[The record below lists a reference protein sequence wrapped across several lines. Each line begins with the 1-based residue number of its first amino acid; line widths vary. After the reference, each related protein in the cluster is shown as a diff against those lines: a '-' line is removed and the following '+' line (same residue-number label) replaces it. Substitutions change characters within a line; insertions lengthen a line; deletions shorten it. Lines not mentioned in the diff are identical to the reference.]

1 MHSYRAFWLFVLS
14 LLAGIT
20 ATLVSPGR
28 VIAQQT
34 QPPQRIVENVDII
47 GNRRLRKDDIL
58 YYIQTRP
65 GDPYNVEQVQRDYQ
79 TLLSLTFFD
88 KTATRVLT
96 ENGPRGG
103 VNIIFEVKELPIIRD
118 LTFEGLK
125 SVPESDVLKAFRERR
140 VGVSKES
147 VYDPV
152 KVRNA
157 IRVIKELLAAGGH
170 PNATVEER
178 TEEVSA
184 TSLAITFHVN
194 EGDRVR
200 VVEVAFEGNTVFSDG
215 QLRGAMKYVKEA
227 GLITRFKGADILNRE
242 KLDVDLRLVDNY
254 MRSKGY
260 LQARHGEPRVESVG
274 PRRTGFPILP
284 LPFLSSVDEGL
295 RVTIPIVEGKVYR
308 LGEFKVEG
316 NSIFSETQIKA
327 VVGLNKGDIANG
339 EKVSKG
345 LFENLKKFY
354 GQQGFI
360 EYTAEPVPTFKDNPQ
375 NPNEGIVDFTVTIE
389 EGKQFTLRRLEF
401 VGNTFT
407 RDNVLRREVL
417 VNEGD
422 IYNDAYWEYSVVK
435 LNQLGYF
442 NPIDKDKDV
451 DRRTND
457 EEATVDLSL
466 KVSERGRQQISF
478 NGGISGIG
486 GSFFGLEY
494 STNNLLGRGEV
505 LSFNLA
511 AGNRQRSFQFS
522 FTEPYIRDRPITAGF
537 SVFAFSQKF
546 FGEGTFLSQNV
557 SAQEDLLGSQFN
569 LNNINEENLFTRDSY
584 GGSIFVSAPLS
595 EFYRKRRFTQFSR
608 IGASYQLSLSSV
620 KDPVANADVNNP
632 SSFIP
637 VVYRQPNILTSRG
650 TLTFSYDTRNAS
662 IDPTNG
668 REFSVALAL
677 AGLGGDVRTY
687 QPTFSYTQFFPVR
700 RKKST
705 RPEVFGFR
713 IIAGTVGSFA
723 TTAKVRGANSLAFV
737 DGVPIFER
745 FFLGDEFTIRG
756 YNVRS
761 ISPIAPVDSF
771 ITSRNVTF
779 AENGQGPAIAI
790 AGLPASAASIGV
802 FTGTG
807 GNNVARL
814 PRSFTS
820 IGGDT
825 QILGNFEYRIPIIGE
840 AVSLAA
846 FADIGTAFNLRS
858 KGDQQFSSEF
868 LTDQPFLST
877 VGSIPCPRFA
887 SNGVT
892 PNVAISLSS
901 LVFCNNSALAVQPLL
916 GSLVAR
922 DNRLVSQAELDANQT
937 GDVNPLTLLPRGFQP
952 VFLRGEAQT
961 NSVVRLSESL
971 FDSIKDYRSSLGME
985 VRVQVPVINVPFR
998 LIFAYNPNARA
1009 NQFID
1014 GFPFFFNEKKK
1025 VIRFSVGRTF

>member
-1 MHSYRAFWLFVLS
+1 MHSYRAFWLLFLS
-14 LLAGIT
+14 LLIGIT
-20 ATLVSPGR
+20 ATFVTPGR
-28 VIAQQT
+28 VSAQQP
-34 QPPQRIVENVDII
+34 QPQQRVVENVDII

-65 GDPYNVEQVQRDYQ
+65 GDTYSEAAVQRDYE

-103 VNIIFEVKELPIIRD
+103 VNIIFEVRELPIIRD
-118 LTFEGLK
+118 LQFEGLK
-125 SVPESDVLKAFRERR
+125 SVQESDVLKAFRERR
-140 VGVSKES
+140 VGVSKEAT
-147 VYDPV
+147 YDPV
-152 KVRNA
+152 KTRNA
-157 IRVIKELLAAGGH
+157 MRVIRELLAEGGH
-170 PNATVEER
+170 PNATVEEQ

-184 TSLAITFHVN
+184 TSLAVTFVIN

-200 VVEVAFEGNTVFSDG
+200 VVEVQFEGNTIFSDG
-215 QLRGAMKYVKEA
+215 QLRSAMKYVKEA
-227 GLITRFKGADILNRE
+227 GLITRFKGSDILHRE
-242 KLDVDLRLVDNY
+242 KLEYDLRAVDNY

-295 RVTIPIVEGKVYR
+295 RITVPIVEGKVYR

-316 NSIFSETQIKA
+316 NSIFSEDQIRA
-327 VVGLNKGDIANG
+327 VIGLNKGDIADG

-360 EYTAEPVPTFKDNPQ
+360 EYTAEPVPTFKDNPA
-375 NPNEGIVDFTVTIE
+375 NPNEGIVDFTVTID
-389 EGKQFTLRRLEF
+389 EGKQFSLRRLEF

-417 VNEGD
+417 INEGD
-422 IYNDAYWEYSVVK
+422 IYNDVYWEYSVVK

-457 EEATVDLSL
+457 EEAQVDLVL

-522 FTEPYIRDRPITAGF
+522 FTEPYIKDRPISAGF

-546 FGEGTFLSQNV
+546 FGEGTFLSQNL
-557 SAQEDLLGSQFN
+557 SAQEDLLTQGFN
-569 LNNINEENLFTRDSY
+569 FDDIDEENLFTRDSY

-608 IGASYQLSLSSV
+608 VGASYQLSLSSV
-620 KDPVANADVNNP
+620 KDPEVNTDPGDAN
-632 SSFIP
+632 FIP
-637 VVYRQPNILTSRG
+637 VIYRQPNILTSRV
-650 TLTFSYDTRNAS
+650 TTTFSYDTRNAS
-662 IDPTNG
+662 VDPTSG
-668 REFSVALAL
+668 RELSAAIAV
-677 AGLGGDVRTY
+677 AGLFGDVRTY
-687 QPTFSYTQFFPVR
+687 QPTLSYTQYFPMR
-700 RKKST
+700 RKKSQH
-705 RPEVFGFR
+705 PEVFGFR

-723 TTAKVRGANSLAFV
+723 TTDKVQNANSLAFV
-737 DGVPIFER
+737 AGVPIFER

-761 ISPIAPVDSF
+761 ISPIAPVDRF
-771 ITSRNVTF
+771 ITSQNVVISANPVGAAT
-779 AENGQGPAIAI
+779 P
-790 AGLPASAASIGV
+790 LPGFPQSAATLGTFTGASGSNVASLGRV
-802 FTGTG
+802 FTS
-807 GNNVARL
+807 V
-814 PRSFTS
+814 
-820 IGGDT
+820 GGDT
-825 QILGNFEYRIPIIGE
+825 QLLGNFEYRIPIISDV
-840 AVSLAA
+840 VSLAA

-858 KGDQQFSSEF
+858 KSDQTFSSEV
-868 LTDQPFLST
+868 LPDQPFLST
-877 VGSIPCPRFA
+877 VGALLPAQCPRF
-887 SNGVT
+887 T
-892 PNVAISLSS
+892 LPVAISLSS
-901 LVFCNNSALAVQPLL
+901 LTLCNNPLL
-916 GSLVAR
+916 AASAAGGGSLVAR
-922 DNRLVSQAELDANQT
+922 DNRLVTQAELEAAQT
-937 GDVNPLTLLPRGFQP
+937 GDVNPGTLLPPGFQP
-952 VFLRGEAQT
+952 VFMRGDAQV
-961 NSVVRLSESL
+961 NSVVRLSQSL
-971 FDSIKDYRSSLGME
+971 FAGIGDYRSSLGME

-998 LIFAYNPNARA
+998 LIFAYNPNARE
-1009 NQFID
+1009 NQVID
-1014 GFPFFFNEKKK
+1014 GFPFFFNEKKR

>member
-1 MHSYRAFWLFVLS
+1 MHSYRALWLFCLG
-14 LLAGIT
+14 LFAGLIT
-20 ATLVSPGR
+20 ISAAAGPVK
-28 VIAQQT
+28 AQQT
-34 QPPQRIVENVDII
+34 EPQRLVESVDII

-65 GDPYNVEQVQRDYQ
+65 GDPFSEAQVQRDYQ

-88 KTATRVLT
+88 KTATRVFT

-103 VNIIFEVKELPIIRD
+103 VNVVFEVKELPIIRD

-125 SVPESDVLKAFRERR
+125 SVQESDVLKAFRERR
-140 VGVSKES
+140 VGVSKENI
-147 VYDPV
+147 YDPV
-152 KVRNA
+152 K
-157 IRVIKELLAAGGH
+157 IRAAQRTIKELLSAGGH
-170 PNATVEER
+170 PNAVVDVE

-184 TSLAITFHVN
+184 TSLAVN
-194 EGDRVR
+194 FKIDEGDRVR
-200 VVEVAFEGNTVFSDG
+200 VVEIQFEGNTVFSDG
-215 QLRGAMKYVKEA
+215 SLRGAMKYVKEA
-227 GLITRFKGADILNRE
+227 GLISRFKSTDILDRE
-242 KLDVDLRLVDNY
+242 KLEFDLRLVDNY

-260 LQARHGEPRVESVG
+260 LQARHGEPRIESVG
-274 PRRTGFPILP
+274 RRRTGFPILP
-284 LPFLSSVDEGL
+284 LPLISSVDEGL
-295 RVTIPIVEGKVYR
+295 RVTVPIIEGKVYR

-316 NSIFSETQIKA
+316 NSIFSEAQIKA
-327 VVGLNKGDIANG
+327 VVGLNKGDVADG
-339 EKVSKG
+339 ERVTKG

-360 EYTAEPVPTFKDNPQ
+360 EYTAEPVPTFHDNPQ

-417 VNEGD
+417 INEGD

-435 LNQLGYF
+435 LNQSGYF

-505 LSFNLA
+505 LSFVMA

-522 FTEPYIRDRPITAGF
+522 FTEPYIKDRPISAGF
-537 SVFAFSQKF
+537 SLFAFSQKF

-557 SAQEDLLGSQFN
+557 EAQQDLINQQFN
-569 LNNINEENLFTRDSY
+569 LQDIDETNLFTRDSY
-584 GGSIFVSAPLS
+584 GGSIFLSAPLS

-608 IGASYQLSLSSV
+608 VGASYQLSLSSV
-620 KDPVANADVNNP
+620 KDPEGNTDP
-632 SSFIP
+632 SSQTFIP
-637 VVYRQPNILTSRG
+637 VIYRQPNILTSRV
-650 TLTFSYDTRNAS
+650 TTTFSYDTRNAS
-662 IDPTNG
+662 IDPTSG
-668 REFSVALAL
+668 RELSAAIAV
-677 AGLGGDVRTY
+677 AGLFGDVRTY
-687 QPTFSYTQFFPVR
+687 QPTLSYTQFFPMR
-700 RKKST
+700 RKKSP

-723 TTAKVRGANSLAFV
+723 ITDKVRNANSLAFV
-737 DGVPIFER
+737 DGIPIFER

-771 ITSRNVTF
+771 ITSRNVVFSSTG
-779 AENGQGPAIAI
+779 AGDIQPVP
-790 AGLPASAASIGV
+790 GLPPEAAVALGT
-802 FTGTG
+802 FTGSSG
-807 GNNVARL
+807 SNVVSL

-820 IGGDT
+820 VGGDT
-825 QILGNFEYRIPIIGE
+825 QLLGNFEYRIPIISDM
-840 AVSLAA
+840 VSLAA

-858 KGDQQFSSEF
+858 KTDQAFSSEF
-868 LTDQPFLST
+868 LPDQPFLSN
-877 VGSIPCPRFA
+877 VGVLPCARF
-887 SNGVT
+887 GQ
-892 PNVAISLSS
+892 NVPLSLSS
-901 LVFCNNSALAVQPLL
+901 LALCSNTNLAASPFL
-916 GSLVAR
+916 SLVAR
-922 DNRLVSQAELDANQT
+922 DNRVVSQAELEAAQT
-937 GDVNPLTLLPRGFQP
+937 GDVNPITLLPRGFQP

-971 FDSIKDYRSSLGME
+971 FDSIGDYRSSLGME

-998 LIFAYNPNARA
+998 LIFAYNPNARP
-1009 NQFID
+1009 NQIID
-1014 GFPFFFNEKKK
+1014 GFPFFFNEKKR